1 MGNGGKTG
9 SGSGGWRSVLC
20 PSEPRKLTWGRPLQ
34 VGLRTVHLVAM
45 AMVLGGLGMGGTHD
59 TLLPWILAT
68 LVSGV
73 LLLGVDLWKSCR
85 FLEEGAGVAVLVKLV
100 LLGLG
105 NLFPAARLEWYIAAT
120 AVASLGS
127 HMVSS
132 WRHFSFLEWRVV
144 GSPDKH

>member
-9 SGSGGWRSVLC
+9 SGIGGWRSVLF

-59 TLLPWILAT
+59 TLLLWILAT
-68 LVSGV
+68 LVSGI

-85 FLEEGAGVAVLVKLV
+85 FLEEGAGVAVLVKLA

-127 HMVSS
+127 HMGSS